1 MRGPRE
7 IRRWIDRL
15 RRRYGRKNGVVSAG
29 VFDSPEHERKLAKS
43 FKQRSRRPAK
53 ENEGHG

>member
-15 RRRYGRKNGVVSAG
+15 RRRARSRNGVVPAYA
-29 VFDSPEHERKLAKS
+29 FDSPEHERKWAKS
-43 FKQRSRRPAK
+43 FKQRSRTQAKKEPA
-53 ENEGHG
+53 